1 MAEPG
6 LQSVHVDQALTDI
19 TTAYFL
25 EGANRFAWAQVFP
38 MVNSPKQSNKYYTF
52 TKADLFK
59 SEARKRAPN
68 TEAPVRDYG
77 LSNDTFFCDVRAVAF
92 DLSEQVRA
100 NADPALDVEEDAA
113 RVLAQDMNIALEVEW
128 AATAFAASLWG
139 TTVTGNTN
147 FTYWSDAAASPI
159 EDITT
164 GLRTVLLNTGFKP
177 NTLVLGPNAWY
188 DGLMNHPD
196 IIARLPNDAPKVAS
210 QGFLANLFGLDR
222 VIIADAIRNTA
233 VENATASYSA
243 ILGKHA
249 LLCYVPPSPGLR
261 TPSAGYT
268 FNWSGLIGP
277 GGVRTK
283 RIEIPEKDAYP
294 RIEVESA
301 MDFKIVGSDL
311 GYFFSGVV
319 A

>member
-6 LQSVHVDQALTDI
+6 LADVHVDAPLTDV

-25 EGANRFAWAQVFP
+25 EGANRFAWSQVFP
-38 MVNSPKQSNKYYTF
+38 MVNSPKQSNKYYVF
-52 TKADLFK
+52 DKADLFRT
-59 SEARKRAPN
+59 EARKRAPN

-77 LSNDTFFCDVRAVAF
+77 LSTDTFFCDVRAVAF
-92 DLSEQVRA
+92 DVSEQVVA

-113 RVLAQDMNIALEVEW
+113 RVLAQDMNIALEVDW
-128 AATAFAASLWG
+128 AAAAFAGSLWG

-147 FTYWSDAAASPI
+147 FTYWSDAAATPI

-164 GLRTVLLNTGFKP
+164 GIKTVLLATGYKP
-177 NTLVLGPNAWY
+177 NTLVLGPDAWY
-188 DGLMNHPD
+188 TGLANHPD
-196 IIARLPNDAPKVAS
+196 IIARLPDNAPKVS
-210 QGFLANLFGLDR
+210 TPGFLANLFNIDR

-233 VENATASYSA
+233 IEGATASYSA
-243 ILGKHA
+243 LLGKHA
-249 LLCYVPPSPGLR
+249 LLCYVPASAGLR
-261 TPSAGYT
+261 TPAAGYS
-268 FNWSGLIGP
+268 FNWSGLVGP

-294 RIEVESA
+294 RVEVETA
-301 MDFKIVGSDL
+301 LDFKIVGSDL